1 MEISYKGKKVLV
13 TGAGRGIGRDL
24 VVTLAKQGATVYAL
38 TKTAELLQQLQKE
51 LPSIRPVLVDL
62 TNWEETKAALENIE
76 AVDHVVNNAGVA
88 VSKPLL
94 ETTGDDFDWIFGV
107 NVKALLNVTQV
118 MVKKMIAAG
127 IQGSVINVSSVS
139 AQKTAPGLSVY
150 CASKAAVDM
159 LTKSM
164 ANEWGQH
171 KIRVNSVNPTIVW
184 TDMGK
189 QLWTDPAKSEPILSR
204 IPLGRFANID
214 EVINAIL
221 FIMSDK
227 ASMTTGETF
236 LIDGGYAAR

>member
-1 MEISYKGKKVLV
+1 MEISFKDKKVLV

-24 VVTLAKQGATVYAL
+24 VVTLANQGATVYAL
-38 TKTAELLQQLQKE
+38 TKTPELLLQLQKE
-51 LPSIRPVLVDL
+51 LPSVKPILVDL
-62 TNWEETKAALENIE
+62 SNWEETKAALETIE

-94 ETTGDDFDWIFGV
+94 ETTGEEFDMIFGV

-127 IQGSVINVSSVS
+127 IQGSVVNVSSVS
-139 AQKTAPGLSVY
+139 AKHTGPGIAVY
-150 CASKAAVDM
+150 AASKAAVDM

-184 TDMGK
+184 TDMAK

-204 IPLGRFANID
+204 IPLGRFANTE

-221 FIMSDK
+221 FLLSDK

-236 LIDGGYAAR
+236 LIDGGYSAR